1 MEQTENNTPTPTA
14 NDSRQIVADR
24 CRSIMAQRGLKLADL
39 ASLCQLPPSN
49 LSSMINGK
57 RNPTLD
63 TLDRLATALGIPT
76 WQLLCT
82 PGEEGTPEHGT
93 TNQNQDQQQE
103 QEQTA
108 DHQPDSP
115 ADNLPFD
122 NNRATDADKAPQA
135 AESPAGGRKFD
146 LMTVDPTTGE
156 TRLYRL
162 VNP

>member
-1 MEQTENNTPTPTA
+1 MEQTDNTNQTPTA

-82 PGEEGTPEHGT
+82 PGEAGAPEAAAG
-93 TNQNQDQQQE
+93 NIQNQEAEQEQQQQE
-103 QEQTA
+103 Q
-108 DHQPDSP
+108 P
-115 ADNLPFD
+115 ADGAKDLPFND
-122 NNRATDADKAPQA
+122 DRDTQQ
-135 AESPAGGRKFD
+135 EQPAGRTETPADAPDVAD
-146 LMTVDPTTGE
+146 LITVDPRTGE
-156 TRLYRL
+156 AHRYRL
-162 VNP
+162 IS